1 MDKTQEDKQDD
12 DSPERQQQP
21 EEIDEPTAGE
31 PPDANRGM
39 TQLVTVVQA
48 HSLREART
56 MKSILESAE
65 IPAFLGSEE
74 NAVSGADAE
83 APHGIRILV
92 PEEMA
97 GQAAEILA
105 DAAMDDDESL
115 FDDEPDEEFD
125 DQWSDRGEREDYF
138 DDAFEETD
146 DEDDDHYDSLDPFE
160 DDKEF

>member
-1 MDKTQEDKQDD
+1 MGKSQENKQDD
-12 DSPERQQQP
+12 DSPERQPPP
-21 EEIDEPTAGE
+21 EEIDEPTTDKSPGA
-31 PPDANRGM
+31 DRGM

-48 HSLREART
+48 HGMREART

-74 NAVSGADAE
+74 TAESGADAE
-83 APHGIRILV
+83 APRGIPILV

-105 DAAMDDDESL
+105 NAAMDDDESL
-115 FDDEPDEEFD
+115 LDDDPDEEFD
-125 DQWSDRGEREDYF
+125 DQWGDRGEREDYF

-146 DEDDDHYDSLDPFE
+146 DEDDDHYDGPDLE
-160 DDKEF
+160 DE